1 MGYARAGRTVER
13 VFQPIQKKIYHP
25 RPFGTAG
32 EARFMGVWDDES
44 HLRVARMRNED
55 SRAPRDLQDTRLWEE
70 ALSKV
75 LARIEAT
82 ASTIKHGYPHY
93 ADTNTGRWTV
103 SENGDW
109 TGRRLRA
116 LGGSPH

>member
-1 MGYARAGRTVER
+1 MGG
-13 VFQPIQKKIYHP
+13 
-25 RPFGTAG
+25 
-32 EARFMGVWDDES
+32 WDDES

-82 ASTIKHGYPHY
+82 ASTIKHGY
-93 ADTNTGRWTV
+93 
-103 SENGDW
+103 
-109 TGRRLRA
+109 
-116 LGGSPH
+116 